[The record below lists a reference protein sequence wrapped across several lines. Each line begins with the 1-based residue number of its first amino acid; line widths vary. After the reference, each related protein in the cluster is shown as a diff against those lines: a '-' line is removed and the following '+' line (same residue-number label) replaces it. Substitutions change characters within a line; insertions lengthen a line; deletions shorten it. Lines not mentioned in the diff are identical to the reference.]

1 MPSFCWL
8 DDSSLLATH
17 IKGNSLSL
25 RLSSLVAGFVLMFLI
40 IALGNIVVQIP
51 MAALAGVMIMVAI
64 GTFDWSSLKNIHK
77 LPRTDAA
84 VMVVTVGTVLYTHD
98 LSKGVFAGVVLST
111 IFFAIKISKVKVD
124 STLEGDSVKVY
135 QLKGLLFF
143 ASVTDFHRLI

>member
-1 MPSFCWL
+1 
-8 DDSSLLATH
+8 
-17 IKGNSLSL
+17 
-25 RLSSLVAGFVLMFLI
+25 MFLI